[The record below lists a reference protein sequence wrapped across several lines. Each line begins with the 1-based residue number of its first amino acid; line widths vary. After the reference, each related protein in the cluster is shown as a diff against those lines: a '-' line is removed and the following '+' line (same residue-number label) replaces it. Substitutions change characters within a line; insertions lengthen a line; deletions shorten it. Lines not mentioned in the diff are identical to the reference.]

1 MERNER
7 THYTLQA
14 TRHSERSLPRRSLGR
29 SFPGFELPLLLPVFL
44 GGEMSEDSG
53 AAESRQL
60 NFNEY
65 DDDYYADNGGGG
77 GGGGG
82 DYGDYGAQRRMQRT
96 RQRKQLAQRRSLLA
110 RRQLA
115 VQKDRT
121 NLA

>member
-1 MERNER
+1 
-7 THYTLQA
+7 
-14 TRHSERSLPRRSLGR
+14 
-29 SFPGFELPLLLPVFL
+29 
-44 GGEMSEDSG
+44 MSAAGEDSG

-77 GGGGG
+77 GG
-82 DYGDYGAQRRMQRT
+82 DYYDDRQGAGRVQQRQQKM
-96 RQRKQLAQRRSLLA
+96 RQRKQLAQRRTLLA

-121 NLA
+121 TLYSPLINCHDLLTTSIDFYLWFERKR

>member
-1 MERNER
+1 MNAPTLPNEQPVTVKDLFQGDR
-7 THYTLQA
+7 WDA
-14 TRHSERSLPRRSLGR
+14 VSL
-29 SFPGFELPLLLPVFL
+29 PGFELPSLLPVFL
-44 GGEMSEDSG
+44 GGEMSQDSG

-77 GGGGG
+77 GGG
-82 DYGDYGAQRRMQRT
+82 DYGDYGAQRRQQRM